1 MLGSEEECS
10 SYLASI
16 TIWKPGNGQGKKIFA
31 KLASQPRPIGLQSWV
46 DVELSLSG
54 KALSKILVPVA
65 EKMAFEFNFSIE
77 KSE

>member
-31 KLASQPRPIGLQSWV
+31 KLASQPRPIDANWV

-54 KALSKILVPVA
+54 MTLSKMLR
-65 EKMAFEFNFSIE
+65 EKIGVRMHLLH
-77 KSE
+77 